1 MRRKLITMGTCLF
14 VLAGCNAGTNEP
26 SPALPVV
33 PPPQTMTPEELAAN
47 PGSLFNDAN
56 ANLLFEDSRARR
68 VGDILMVKIEEN
80 NKAKNKA
87 DTTADKTNEYNIQSP
102 EFFGRDTV
110 SMLPL
115 PFGGNLNL
123 FKGSTGTPYLLKT
136 KNESKFDATGET
148 KRENTVMA
156 TVAARVINVLPGG
169 LLQIEGASETRVND
183 ETQYLVVAG
192 LVRARD
198 VESDNSVRSSQIADA
213 KIAIFGKGTL
223 ADKQHPGW
231 LTRVLDV
238 LWPF

>member
-1 MRRKLITMGTCLF
+1 MRRQLVTIGTCLLI
-14 VLAGCNAGTNEP
+14 LAGCNASKNDP
-26 SPALPVV
+26 SPTLPVI

-56 ANLLFEDSRARR
+56 ANLLFEDSRAHR
-68 VGDILMVKIEEN
+68 VGDILMVKVEEN

-87 DTTADKTNEYNIQSP
+87 DTTADKTNEYSIQAP
-102 EFFGRDTV
+102 EFFGRNAM
-110 SMLPL
+110 SMIPL
-115 PFGGNLNL
+115 PFGGTPNV
-123 FKGSTGTPYLLKT
+123 FKGDTGGYLLNTKT
-136 KNESKFDATGET
+136 ESKFDSTGET
-148 KRENTVMA
+148 KRENTIMA

-169 LLQIEGASETRVND
+169 LLQIEGASETRVNE

-198 VESDNSVRSSQIADA
+198 VESDNTVRSSQIADA

-223 ADKQHPGW
+223 ADKQSPGW